1 MRVAVYYPW
10 VYLRSGI
17 ERALIEIKRRSRHEI
32 RIYTN
37 HFDPRGTFPEL
48 DGMGVT
54 ELSRVSVER
63 TYSAVTAAAL
73 SIVRTRLDPAE
84 HDAVLVCCDG
94 LGPLLTFANRRK
106 PVVNLCFTPLRATY
120 DEVYRDRLLAR
131 GGPARPVKRAA
142 ETVFR
147 LVDRMAWRNFDEV
160 ICIADTV
167 RRRVADNRLFPES
180 KIHLAY
186 PGVEPRLAVP
196 EGASEPMFLL
206 PGRIMW
212 TKNIELAIDGFRQ
225 FLSDAPP
232 ALQRFRLHI
241 AGMVDAKS
249 RPYFA
254 QLQELAGGDERI
266 VFETVVSD
274 ERMRAL
280 YTQAWAVLAP
290 AFNEDFGLTPV
301 EAMAHG
307 RPVLACNRGGLRETV
322 LDGVTGLL
330 VEPEPAAFAA
340 GLRRIAQ
347 DADLARQL
355 GAQGPARAAA
365 FTWPRFVQT
374 IDAVLDG
381 AQRRSV

>member
-1 MRVAVYYPW
+1 M
-10 VYLRSGI
+10 
-17 ERALIEIKRRSRHEI
+17 
-32 RIYTN
+32 N
-37 HFDPRGTFPEL
+37 
-48 DGMGVT
+48 VT

-63 TYSAVTAAAL
+63 TYSAVTAAAM
-73 SIVRTRLDPAE
+73 SILRTRLDSAE

-120 DEVYRDRLLAR
+120 DDAYRDRLLAH

-142 ETVFR
+142 ETAFR
-147 LVDRMAWRNFDEV
+147 LVDRMAWRNFDAV
-160 ICIADTV
+160 ICIAETV

-186 PGVEPRLAVP
+186 PGVEPGHAAPGDL
-196 EGASEPMFLL
+196 SEPMFLL

-212 TKNIELAIDGFRQ
+212 TKNIELAISGFRL
-225 FLSDAPP
+225 FLKHAPP

-249 RPYFA
+249 RPYLA
-254 QLQELAGGDERI
+254 RLQHLAGGEERI
-266 VFETVVSD
+266 SFETMVSD
-274 ERMRAL
+274 DRMRAL
-280 YTQAWAVLAP
+280 YAQAWAVLAP
-290 AFNEDFGLTPV
+290 AFNEDFGLTPI

-347 DADLARQL
+347 DEVLARQL
-355 GAQGPARAAA
+355 GAQGPARAAT
-365 FTWPRFVQT
+365 FTWPRFVET
-374 IDAVLDG
+374 IDSVLDG
-381 AQRRSV
+381 VQHVQRISA

>member
-1 MRVAVYYPW
+1 MRVALYYPW

-17 ERALIEIKRRSRHEI
+17 ERSLIEIKRRSRHEI

-37 HFDPRGTFPEL
+37 HFDPDGTYPEL
-48 DGMGVT
+48 TRMNVT

-63 TYSAVTAAAL
+63 SYSAVTAAAL
-73 SIVRTRLDPAE
+73 SILQTRLDPAE

-94 LGPLLTFANRRK
+94 LGPLLTLTNRRR

-120 DEVYRDRLLAR
+120 DHAYRDRLLAG

-142 ETVFR
+142 EAAFR

-186 PGVEPRLAVP
+186 PGVEPRLAAPGGEV
-196 EGASEPMFLL
+196 EPMFLL

-212 TKNIELAIDGFRQ
+212 TKNIELAIAGFRR
-225 FLSDAPP
+225 FLSEAPP

-254 QLQELAGGDERI
+254 RLQDLAGGEERI
-266 VFETVVSD
+266 VFETAVSD

-280 YTQAWAVLAP
+280 YARAWAVLAP
-290 AFNEDFGLTPV
+290 AFNEDFGLTPI

-347 DADLARQL
+347 DEDLARRL
-355 GAQGPARAAA
+355 GAQGPERAAA
-365 FTWPRFVQT
+365 FTWPRFVET

-381 AQRRSV
+381 VKRRSA